1 MADLTILSN
10 LSQIHQ
16 KGNQLGGFDDFDEFF
31 AIFCY
36 CMHFWT
42 YFRKGWGKS
51 CSKISLGYQSLSTHW
66 DESSKME
73 LNQTSSRRP
82 GQRGEQTAML
92 SAQSLLKA
100 LDRKLIL

>member
-16 KGNQLGGFDDFDEFF
+16 KGNQLGRFDDFDAFLD
-31 AIFCY
+31 IFQ
-36 CMHFWT
+36 
-42 YFRKGWGKS
+42 KELAKGKS

-92 SAQSLLKA
+92 SARSLLKA
-100 LDRKLIL
+100 LDRKPIL

>member
-42 YFRKGWGKS
+42 YFRKGRVNLVLKS
-51 CSKISLGYQSLSTHW
+51 L
-66 DESSKME
+66 
-73 LNQTSSRRP
+73 
-82 GQRGEQTAML
+82 
-92 SAQSLLKA
+92 
-100 LDRKLIL
+100 

>member
-1 MADLTILSN
+1 MCNQLGTDLTILRN

-42 YFRKGWGKS
+42 YFRKGRVNLVLKS
-51 CSKISLGYQSLSTHW
+51 L
-66 DESSKME
+66 
-73 LNQTSSRRP
+73 
-82 GQRGEQTAML
+82 
-92 SAQSLLKA
+92 
-100 LDRKLIL
+100 